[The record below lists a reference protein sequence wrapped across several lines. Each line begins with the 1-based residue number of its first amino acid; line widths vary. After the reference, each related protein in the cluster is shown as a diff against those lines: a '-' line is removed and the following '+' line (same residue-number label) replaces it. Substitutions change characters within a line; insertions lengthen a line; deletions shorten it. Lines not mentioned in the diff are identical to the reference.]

1 MEHCGSNAVCSRGQA
16 QSGLVQNSVVRCVT
30 SFVDIVEDTPC
41 FAPFH
46 TLKLTF
52 SLLAAMLAR
61 FRMQARE
68 QDWNKEEDCKMLVQR
83 LSEQSDA
90 LARDDFSEVDLKSL
104 TANGWKWPRFFIRN
118 VWQRLLAANV
128 EPNITDI
135 DRGFRSA

>member
-1 MEHCGSNAVCSRGQA
+1 
-16 QSGLVQNSVVRCVT
+16 
-30 SFVDIVEDTPC
+30 
-41 FAPFH
+41 
-46 TLKLTF
+46 
-52 SLLAAMLAR
+52 
-61 FRMQARE
+61 MQARE